1 MRLTSSQA
9 LDLVSIRRDLTVTG
23 LTNLSDS
30 RMTEAKPRRTD
41 RPGLTKRQDG
51 AEALLNAG
59 EKLFA
64 VHGIDAVSMRE
75 ISRQAGHRN
84 NSALAYHFGSKE
96 ELVYQI
102 IRRRMTATDKKRGAL
117 LDEIEAANRQNDV
130 RALAEALVRPL
141 AEHLLTGRKT
151 RYLRVLAAAQA
162 HPSLDLVAATR
173 DLGRYG
179 FRRVFA
185 HLRERLPGVPEII
198 LRQRFISMVSYII
211 FSLADFER
219 IKARRNSGARTFNT
233 ERAIENLIDMVAGA
247 LSAAPSS
254 EVLDRL
260 KD

>member
-1 MRLTSSQA
+1 
-9 LDLVSIRRDLTVTG
+9 
-23 LTNLSDS
+23 
-30 RMTEAKPRRTD
+30 MTEEMQKLAD

-64 VHGIDAVSMRE
+64 VRGIDAVSMRE
-75 ISRQAGHRN
+75 IAREAGHRN

-141 AEHLLTGRKT
+141 ATNLLAGRTT

-162 HPSLDLVAATR
+162 HPGIDLVAATR
-173 DLGRYG
+173 DLGQDG
-179 FRRVFA
+179 FSRVFA
-185 HLRERLPGVPEII
+185 HLREQLPGVPEII
-198 LRQRFISMVSYII
+198 LRQRFLSMVSFMI

-219 IKARRNSGARTFNT
+219 IKARHKKGKRKFNID
-233 ERAIENLIDMVAGA
+233 RAVENLIDMVAGA
-247 LSAAPSS
+247 LSTAPSL
-254 EVLDRL
+254 EVLNTLD
-260 KD
+260 D